1 MGEVWTFDGAP
12 TSTVGA
18 FTGLVTLLEGT
29 TFCIC
34 ETSGDMRPAG
44 AQGLFVRDT
53 RLISRLELSING
65 HVPEPLAPQSREPF
79 ACTFLSRMPP
89 PAGLADSTL
98 LVTRRRELND
108 GMREEITL
116 RNMSSE
122 PVPVNLRIGVAGD
135 FADVFEVKEGR
146 VHGDVDVDGLQVDV
160 EDDAIKLSRQVGSH
174 LRGASITGSR
184 PADAEL
190 EVSASHLTWHAVVP
204 AHGKWSTYL
213 QVTPSLDGRDLM
225 EFRSALSHEKGIRA
239 TGPQQ
244 RLADWRRQSPLVK
257 ASDERLDAV
266 FAAST
271 EDLGSLRIFDPEHAD
286 RAVIAAGAPW
296 FMTIFGRDSLLT
308 SWMVLPLDPSL
319 ALGTLRTLAS
329 LQGTKVDPAT
339 EEEPGKILHEMRFG
353 MQASLWLGGGSVY
366 YGSIDATALFVML
379 LGELRRWGLER
390 RVVDELLPHADR
402 ALEWIEK
409 FGDKDG
415 DGFVEYA
422 RTTELGLA
430 NQGWKDSF
438 DGITFASGEIA
449 EPPIALAEVQGY
461 VYAAYLAKSHFCTE
475 REDAD
480 GASYWA
486 QKAEKLKEDFNRAF
500 WISDK
505 GYFALGL
512 DRDKRQIDS
521 LASNMG
527 HCLWTGIVD
536 AGKAAAVARNL
547 TGPEMFSGFGIR
559 TLASSSTAYNPMS
572 YHNGSIWPHD
582 NAICAAGLMRYG
594 FVREAQQ
601 VSMGILEAAEWFG
614 GRLPELFCGFDR
626 TEFSEPVYYPT
637 SCSPQA
643 WASATPFQLLR
654 TLLRFDPSVPTGKLW
669 CDPAF
674 PARFLPLHIES
685 LHVAGAR
692 VSVDVTE
699 DGWSLDG
706 LSEILTL
713 VRSGRDP
720 LTSLSLLTASGRAG
734 QRLPRSLAELSV
746 PGQCRRVG
754 ERGHLVHHDAQPARV
769 RAGAGERPGEHRI
782 ERARRPCGHR
792 RCQRGQH
799 GALPGLGRH
808 RPVSPHHVAGGHPL
822 EQGAFQPLLP
832 WYLQVSGITGQ
843 RPAAQVRLADPLRRT
858 AEPPDQLAGQV
869 LHGCHCLRRAIEPFW
884 PAAQPQQPVKGLAQF
899 LEGDRPGRAV
909 LSLGEPRDLAALAG
923 ITELRQRDQAAVQAV
938 L

>member
-1 MGEVWTFDGAP
+1 MGQVWTFNGAP
-12 TSTVGA
+12 AGTTGALTS
-18 FTGLVTLLEGT
+18 LVTLLEGT

-34 ETSGDMRPAG
+34 EQSGDMRPGA

-53 RLISRLELSING
+53 RLISRMELSING

-89 PAGLADSTL
+89 AVGLADSTL
-98 LVTRRRELND
+98 LVARRRVLND
-108 GMREEITL
+108 GMQEEITL

-122 PVPVNLRIGVAGD
+122 PVPVSLRVGVAGD

-146 VHGDVDVDGLQVDV
+146 VHGDGPSVDGLTVDV
-160 EDDAIKLSRQVGSH
+160 QDDAIRLNRQCGSH
-174 LRGASITGSR
+174 LRGASITGGQHNGS
-184 PADAEL
+184 EL
-190 EVSASHLTWHAVVP
+190 EVSASQLTWHAVVP
-204 AHGKWSTYL
+204 AHGSWSTSL
-213 QVTPSLDGRDLM
+213 TVTPSLNGKDLI
-225 EFRSALSHEKGIRA
+225 EFRSAQVHQNGNRPA
-239 TGPQQ
+239 GPEQ

-257 ASDERLDAV
+257 ASDERLAAV

-329 LQGTKVDPAT
+329 LQGTKVDDST

-366 YGSIDATALFVML
+366 YGSVDATPLFVML

-402 ALEWIEK
+402 ALDWIVNY
-409 FGDKDG
+409 GDSDG

-422 RTTELGLA
+422 RSSELGLA

-438 DGITFASGEIA
+438 DGITDASGQIA
-449 EPPIALAEVQGY
+449 KPPIALAEVQGY
-461 VYAAYLAKSHFCTE
+461 VYAAYLAKAHFCAE
-475 REDAD
+475 RDDAD
-480 GASYWA
+480 GATYWSDKA
-486 QKAEKLKEDFNRAF
+486 QVLKDEFNRVF
-500 WISDK
+500 WLPDK

-512 DRDKRQIDS
+512 DGDKRPIDS

-536 AGKAAAVARNL
+536 AGKAAAVARHL
-547 TGPEMFSGFGIR
+547 TGPDMFSGFGVR
-559 TLASSSTAYNPMS
+559 TLAASSGAYNPMS
-572 YHNGSIWPHD
+572 YHNGSVWPHD

-626 TEFSEPVYYPT
+626 TEFGEPVHYPT

-643 WASATPFQLLR
+643 WASAAPFHLLR
-654 TLLRFDPSVPTGKLW
+654 TLLRFDPSVPAGKLW
-669 CDPAF
+669 CDPAV

-692 VSVDVTE
+692 VSLDVSE
-699 DGWSLDG
+699 DSWSMDG
-706 LSEILTL
+706 LGEILTL

-720 LTSLSLLTASGRAG
+720 LTATS
-734 QRLPRSLAELSV
+734 
-746 PGQCRRVG
+746 
-754 ERGHLVHHDAQPARV
+754 H
-769 RAGAGERPGEHRI
+769 
-782 ERARRPCGHR
+782 
-792 RCQRGQH
+792 
-799 GALPGLGRH
+799 
-808 RPVSPHHVAGGHPL
+808 
-822 EQGAFQPLLP
+822 
-832 WYLQVSGITGQ
+832 
-843 RPAAQVRLADPLRRT
+843 
-858 AEPPDQLAGQV
+858 
-869 LHGCHCLRRAIEPFW
+869 
-884 PAAQPQQPVKGLAQF
+884 
-899 LEGDRPGRAV
+899 
-909 LSLGEPRDLAALAG
+909 
-923 ITELRQRDQAAVQAV
+923 
-938 L
+938 